1 MKQELIELC
10 HINDLD
16 EVAAKEF
23 RIDDARR
30 IFVINKQGQFYGYYN
45 VCPHAGWPLNL
56 NPDVFLD
63 TNKEFI
69 QCANH
74 MAAFD
79 IRSGNCSQDHAK
91 AQVWRL
97 PSSKSSK
104 IRFGFKPKRTDTQL
118 QTAQAGAFM

>member
-79 IRSGNCSQDHAK
+79 IRSGNCFAGPCKGASLEIAELK
-91 AQVWRL
+91 IIENKVWFR
-97 PSSKSSK
+97 P
-104 IRFGFKPKRTDTQL
+104 
-118 QTAQAGAFM
+118 